1 MKAMKGTYEDKVRYL
16 QNSTRWKNEYIS
28 PIVVNRPCHGLNGVT
43 LLRTSTVHLRQGII
57 N

>member
-1 MKAMKGTYEDKVRYL
+1 MKGTYEDKVRYL